1 MAKINAYSLE
11 ASISLG
17 FDNKSLKQ
25 ANQQIKREAAR
36 LQQTSASASKT
47 FNALMASSGAA
58 FGAIAGGFAIG
69 ATAASKFEESF
80 VQVKKTLNIDK
91 DVKNV
96 EKAFKQISD
105 SLINISKIVPV
116 TTRELNEIAAVGGQL
131 GVAADDIVSFTK
143 TIQKLTV
150 ATNLGAQD
158 AALAMARLQEITG
171 LTSKDLDNLG
181 ASLVDLG
188 NNFAATESEIVNAA
202 MQIATATAQ
211 IKGEL
216 NNAAVDALAFS
227 TALRAIGQP
236 AQAGATSIVRL
247 MTEASQAVAMG
258 GEKLETFAKVAGLS
272 MQDFTKLFG
281 IDSTRALALFIKGL
295 DDTSKLGVTNVE
307 ILAQLGL
314 SQVRTRKSI
323 LALSKA
329 NETLFDA
336 IDTANTAYVENQAL
350 TEEAERRYDTLA
362 MKIQQLKNIASA
374 GILEFGQ
381 DSNSLEGA
389 KTLVDDLTNIIVLFT
404 DKTAASTGE
413 VNGLFEAINKV
424 FSYVGVTPFKAAE
437 EQISNFAKTLN
448 LVVKLGAPLLLVA
461 RVFSTIATNVEQAA
475 HAMGIFETTTE
486 TINKF
491 RAAGIGARIA
501 GGPSLEEDD
510 LAQFGMRA
518 FRGSTIT
525 MGDRLA
531 GMIPQRLGGA
541 FGAVTGKARR
551 TENFTR
557 KAFFQARPLADAF
570 MGGRS
575 LDELFPD
582 KFKETIEDSVI
593 DMSGGAALLTEEVEL
608 SAADITRQYEQSAS
622 MMRKRLT
629 GVDLL
634 RDITQ
639 DRFATGGMGEALRRR
654 FQGGRFGNVLSSF
667 RESRD
672 LRNIGFGGE
681 GKTQFSSIAKGK
693 ELVPFY
699 NQSRILPLLQ
709 DLRAQA
715 AASLFNLEQA
725 LLRLRLEAPQTFDTM
740 QKMLKSLIAEFTA
753 FGSKAIPTLS
763 NSAGS
768 ALGKFTT
775 VFKSLLPRSLGK
787 MAADLTTI
795 AEEALDILN
804 TKTFQGQKLTVQER
818 MDRAQKHIDDSLM
831 KLLPFEV
838 DSKGNVIPPKMTGR
852 GSKLR
857 RQAYVMFQKL
867 IGQDGL
873 EKLMTG
879 LIAAAKLN
887 IAAIDEEI
895 LKIYRPR
902 SQGGGGPLA
911 TIRNRTNEQFGP
923 KPVDLD
929 ALAKANM
936 QGPEQ
941 VGKLQVTMF
950 RFVNA
955 MKSMITKFLTMT
967 KNLFSVIGLL
977 PQLIGITKAM
987 QAFLPKIAQSTG
999 FQMLGGTGPRT
1010 QIFRPRPGDQRALP
1024 LPGLTEAGP
1033 VGGPL
1038 ALRQG
1043 RAITARRGLSGPLSI
1058 EQLLADKI
1066 MPAMSKL
1073 RIEFMKFVNLIMG
1086 PVNKAMFLLQNRT
1099 AFFFAA
1105 IKSSLSNLPELLRGF
1120 VTGIRDLATMLRSGD
1135 EFRDV
1140 GQLAQKANRRREAAM
1155 RLARQRDRVEMSAA
1169 RGPRVADVRAAATRS
1184 IARRAKVRQLGEN
1197 RRVIADIKRQLRLDK
1212 ILNRRRQMLRDM
1224 AYYDDPRGDGTL
1236 FEADRYGARQIPSA
1250 PDRTGRFDPD
1260 AGKLIGADRDGT
1272 FGQAPPRA
1280 VIRMQQRVNEFYAKI
1295 ASSFK
1300 KMTDMLFTQ
1309 MVRFD
1314 QVIRLFTARIGR
1326 ALIMAGAAFKVSGE
1340 FIKGIGELARLA
1352 PQFLGIGKAMDKLT
1366 AGFQPF
1372 AKAVSNVAK
1381 SSPGTE
1387 MVLYDPTVAN
1397 RKDFVDKGKLKAIR
1411 DLAARR
1417 KVAKAANDTRNVAA
1431 KTEKILEGTVVKEG
1445 IIARLKE
1452 RGLFASLKNIGAQRT
1467 LNREKMREIVMRKQA
1482 ILDDVTGGVA
1492 AKTGR
1497 YRNTAKGRLDAM
1509 LDTFYD
1515 EDLSGRGNRKLRRVR
1530 RFQAMKGLDPDLAG
1544 ALAASRLAGQKGTVQ
1559 EYVTRAGKT
1568 IKVNQGLAQSF
1579 DLASA
1584 SAMRFSGILKG
1595 FSKFFAVVTALLAAL
1610 APLIKL
1616 MSMKGAEARGM
1627 REFQN
1632 TLRDI
1637 SDGFLEYE
1645 QNLRKV
1651 AYAQS
1656 LLKKEEDIFSI
1667 EKSKIAETLE
1677 KYIEDQNK
1685 ALEAQTKQ
1693 LSIDL
1698 GQSFIDNLLTTE
1710 TDAGKGGLAKFMIDL
1725 LDDAALGE
1733 GEKEMKRRLAEP
1745 IGNALRGA
1753 LENAEIPRVGDTLAN
1768 LFFTD
1773 DGELSGMFAGKTRDV
1788 VETMMKG
1795 VSPLEFAKAYSDAFA
1810 NVEGFDMAQL
1820 SVFQSIE
1827 GALDKYIGYEAAKGT
1842 ELLELIAS
1850 GMIFDEGQMGRS
1862 LLNTLTEGFIG
1873 EETSSAI
1880 GDYFKMIGDDVRK
1893 AAPDLSEAEIG
1904 EAVLQIAT
1912 AIQTAEAIM
1921 GGSIANISSDFD
1933 KLPKNSEFV
1942 KNLSSMLNVYLD
1954 ELATAGLL
1962 TEDQVLDSIG
1972 DVETQLSL
1980 YSRAMSQI
1988 EQETSEDLKKMQEEF
2003 GIAEEASLR
2012 LAMKAKEAFKEIK
2025 KAATDLGKPLEE
2037 AGLTGDSFGQIL
2049 ANLRRQ
2055 RIEIEKYE
2063 KNIALLRARG
2073 FEFVSDKILSMGL
2086 SGRDLAEDLLTDTSK
2101 AQALEMELMRTAPD
2115 YATEIGVTDPFADGE
2130 ILNTFEN
2137 LGLNVTEGF
2146 IQGIENAMPQLD
2158 AAFFGMGER
2167 AVQSLKDALGIKSPS
2182 TEGLGVGENV
2192 AGAFLEGM
2200 KNVITN
2206 TGTTNIVAEEFF
2218 EFIESLGAS
2227 AEQAAAA
2234 AALSGGFDNYGAMF
2248 QSLTNSEA
2256 LDAIKEDQKAFG
2268 LITSLTRAE
2277 RDRNQALLNIN
2288 KTKQAYAQQ
2297 LRREADLQDRIGLTL
2312 ERLNKLEKEGKVGNV
2327 TVKERI
2333 GILQKLLSLRE
2344 MEERAAGKYDARTA
2358 LSIQEKEQEVNQLAK
2373 MFNKGVISQLEFQA
2387 AQEEL
2392 SEMKG
2397 EFKTEEDKELFFL
2410 QLADTEAEYEKAHAD
2425 ALKIDQELVSTREQY
2440 FGLLDEQENM
2450 TLLVTTAQG
2459 QYNAALERGVEA
2471 DMALSAAMI
2480 TFNENAGAHKDT
2492 IYGIADAYGA
2502 VTTQI
2507 GNIVNGM
2514 KNIDVQ
2520 KINELFGVGQDG
2532 SGIMSGSYDRYQ
2544 AEGKKRGG
2552 DIVAQE
2558 LIDNTIAANP
2568 IMSLDYFMGD
2578 DGMVDV
2584 LTSAGLLDE
2593 YKAFLSAP
2601 GQNRILSYGDDLVT
2615 ESTGARTEGTYDP
2628 VLGTYSIREVENA
2641 LNEQFLTDSD
2651 LNAIEGQISYLAG
2664 LTTDERKRVEFALM
2678 EIVERF
2684 LESLGINVMDN
2695 TILAKNLETV
2705 ATRSGLDKVNLTN
2718 FVNRFGIGIA
2728 ETFNRGVMAEA
2739 DKQNE
2744 IVNSSAG
2751 QSTAQATSKQ
2761 KSANFP
2767 PKTIV
2772 WPPTGQTRVVSNAT
2786 DYARYK
2792 NDGWVDWN
2800 ASFASSTGSTAAA
2813 AKKSAAQVKLTTY
2826 GLESLSK
2833 EEKILLGILKSDQ
2846 YKFGGR
2852 IPDVSH
2858 LAPKKFAMG
2867 GRMQDHMMKRALV
2880 GEYGPE
2886 EVRFVPGSG
2895 FLVKP
2900 LTPGGRGNNTI
2911 VQNLSVNVTGIPVD
2925 NASARKAAIQIKK
2938 ALTRLDK
2945 EGNAGG
2951 GVRNV

>member
-80 VQVKKTLNIDK
+80 VQVKKTLNISK

-307 ILAQLGL
+307 VLAQLGL

-381 DSNSLEGA
+381 DTNSLEGA
-389 KTLVDDLTNIIVLFT
+389 KTIVDDITNIIVLFT
-404 DKTAASTGE
+404 DKTATASGE
-413 VNGLFEAINKV
+413 M
-424 FSYVGVTPFKAAE
+424 
-437 EQISNFAKTLN
+437 SNFNKAITAT
-448 LVVKLGAPLLLVA
+448 VKYLAPLLLIA
-461 RVFSTIATNVEQAA
+461 RVFNTIATNTEQAA

-486 TINKF
+486 SINKF
-491 RAAGIGARIA
+491 RAAGIGARLG
-501 GGPSLEEDD
+501 GGPSLEDDD

-518 FRGSTIT
+518 FKGSRVT
-525 MGDRLA
+525 MPDRLM

-541 FGAVTGKARR
+541 FGGVTGKARR

-570 MGGRS
+570 MTGQS
-575 LDELFPD
+575 LDQLFPD
-582 KFKETIEDSVI
+582 KFKDKIEDSII
-593 DMSGGAALLTEEVEL
+593 DMSGGAALLADEVNM
-608 SAADITRQYEQSAS
+608 SAEDITLQYEKSAS
-622 MMRKRLT
+622 MMRSRLT

-634 RDITQ
+634 RDIMQ
-639 DRFATGGMGEALRRR
+639 DRFATGGMGGALKAR
-654 FQGGRFGNVLSSF
+654 FPSMAGRLSGIMGRGAQQGPQ
-667 RESRD
+667 
-672 LRNIGFGGE
+672 FGGE
-681 GKTQFSSIAKGK
+681 GKSTFSSIARGS
-693 ELVPFY
+693 EIQPFF
-699 NQSRILPLLQ
+699 NKSRLLPLLLQ
-709 DLRAQA
+709 VRAEA
-715 AASLFNLEQA
+715 FTSLLNLEQTF
-725 LLRLRLEAPQTFDTM
+725 LRLRLEAPQTFDTM
-740 QKMLKSLIAEFTA
+740 QKMLKTLIAEFTA

-763 NSAGS
+763 GAAGS

-775 VFKSLLPRSLGK
+775 VFKSFLPKSLAK

-804 TKTFQGQKLTVQER
+804 TKTFKGQKLSVQER

-852 GSKLR
+852 GSRLR
-857 RQAYVMFQKL
+857 KQAYVLFQKL
-867 IGQDGL
+867 LGQEGM

-895 LKIYRPR
+895 MKIYTPG
-902 SQGGGGPLA
+902 QGGGALA
-911 TIRNRTNEQFGP
+911 SVRNRTNEQFGP
-923 KPVDLD
+923 KRLDLD

-950 RFVNA
+950 RFINA
-955 MKSMITKFLTMT
+955 IKSMSLKFITMT
-967 KNLFSVIGLL
+967 KGLLSVIGIL

-987 QAFLPKIAQSTG
+987 QAFLPQIAKSTG
-999 FQMLGGTGPRT
+999 FQMLGGSGPRT
-1010 QIFRPRPGDQRALP
+1010 QIFKPRPGDQKALP

-1038 ALRQG
+1038 ALRKAG
-1043 RAITARRGLSGPLSI
+1043 AITARRGLSGPLSI
-1058 EQLLADKI
+1058 EQLLADKV

-1073 RIEFMKFVNLIMG
+1073 RIEFMKYVNLIMG
-1086 PVNKAMFLLQNRT
+1086 PVNKAIFLLQNNT
-1099 AFFFAA
+1099 AFYFA
-1105 IKSSLSNLPELLRGF
+1105 KMKQSLMGVPELLSGF
-1120 VTGIRDLATMLRSGD
+1120 VNGIRDLGIMLRSGD
-1135 EFRDV
+1135 EFRDI
-1140 GQLAQKANRRREAAM
+1140 GQLGQKANRRREAAM
-1155 RLARQRDRVEMSAA
+1155 RLARQRDRVEMSSR
-1169 RGPRVADVRAAATRS
+1169 RGPRVADVRADATRS
-1184 IARRAKVRQLGEN
+1184 IARRAKIRQIGEN
-1197 RRVIADIKRQLRLDK
+1197 RRVIEDAKRQLRIDK
-1212 ILNRRRQMLRDM
+1212 ILERRRQMIRD
-1224 AYYDDPRGDGTL
+1224 ANYFNDPRGDGIL
-1236 FEADRYGARQIPSA
+1236 YQADRNQVGSIPSA
-1250 PDRTGRFDPD
+1250 PDRTGRFDLN

-1272 FGQAPPRA
+1272 FGQAPPPA
-1280 VIRMQQRVNEFYAKI
+1280 VMRMQQRVNEFYAKI

-1352 PQFLGIGKAMDKLT
+1352 PQFIGIGKAMDKLT

-1372 AKAVSNVAK
+1372 TKAVSNVAK
-1381 SSPGTE
+1381 KSPGSE
-1387 MVLYDPTVAN
+1387 IVLFDPAAAN
-1397 RKDFVDKGKLKAIR
+1397 KKDFVDKGKLKAIR

-1417 KVAKAANDTRNVAA
+1417 KVAKAAKDTANVAA

-1452 RGLFASLKNIGAQRT
+1452 RGLFASLKGITAQRK
-1467 LNREKMREIVMRKQA
+1467 LNKEKLKEIVMRKQA

-1492 AKTGR
+1492 SKTGR
-1497 YRNTAKGRLDAM
+1497 YRRTAKGRLDSM

-1530 RFQAMKGLDPDLAG
+1530 RFQAMKGLDPDFAG
-1544 ALAASRLAGQKGTVQ
+1544 ALAASRLAGQKGVVQ

-1568 IKVNQGLAQSF
+1568 VKVNQGLAKSF

-1584 SAMRFSGILKG
+1584 SAMRFAGIVKG
-1595 FSKFFAVVTALLAAL
+1595 FTKFFAVVTALLAAL

-1616 MSMKGAEARGM
+1616 MSMKGAEAKGM

-1656 LLKKEEDIFSI
+1656 LLKKEEDIFSL

-1677 KYIEDQNK
+1677 KYIDDQNK

-1773 DGELSGMFAGKTRDV
+1773 DGELSGLFAGKSRDV
-1788 VETMMKG
+1788 VESMMKG
-1795 VSPLEFAKAYSDAFA
+1795 VSPLEFAKAYADAFA
-1810 NVEGFDMAQL
+1810 DVEGFDMAQL

-1827 GALDKYIGYEAAKGT
+1827 GALDKYLGYEAAKGT
-1842 ELLELIAS
+1842 ELLELVAS
-1850 GMIFDEGQMGRS
+1850 GMIFDENQMGRS

-1904 EAVLQIAT
+1904 EVVLQIAT

-1942 KNLSSMLNVYLD
+1942 KNLSAMLNVYLD

-1972 DVETQLSL
+1972 NVDQQLSL

-2012 LAMKAKEAFKEIK
+2012 LAMKAKEAFKEIR

-2049 ANLRRQ
+2049 ANLRKQ

-2063 KNIALLRARG
+2063 KNISLLRARG
-2073 FEFVSDKILSMGL
+2073 FEFVSDKLVSMGL
-2086 SGRDLAEDLLTDTSK
+2086 GGRDLAEDLLKDTGQ
-2101 AQALEMELMRTAPD
+2101 AQALEMELMRTAPA

-2130 ILNTFEN
+2130 VLNTFEN

-2167 AVQSLKDALGIKSPS
+2167 AIRALKDALGIKSPS
-2182 TEGLGVGENV
+2182 TEGLGAGENV

-2234 AALSGGFDNYGAMF
+2234 AALAGGFDNYGAMF

-2268 LITSLTRAE
+2268 LVTSLTSAE

-2297 LRREADLQDRIGLTL
+2297 LRREVDLQDRIGITL
-2312 ERLNKLEKEGKVGNV
+2312 EKLNKLEKEGKVGNI

-2358 LSIQEKEQEVNQLAK
+2358 LSIQQKEQEVNTLAK

-2410 QLADTEAEYEKAHAD
+2410 QLADTEAEYEKAHND
-2425 ALKIDQELVSTREQY
+2425 ALKIDQELVSTREEY
-2440 FGLLDEQENM
+2440 FALLDEQENM

-2480 TFNENAGAHKDT
+2480 TFNENAGAHKDE

-2502 VTTQI
+2502 ITGQI

-2514 KNIDVQ
+2514 KNVDVK
-2520 KINELFGVGQDG
+2520 KINELFGVGKDG
-2532 SGIMSGSYDRYQ
+2532 SDIMSGSYDKYQ
-2544 AEGKKRGG
+2544 AEGKTRGG
-2552 DIVAQE
+2552 EIVTQE
-2558 LIDNTIAANP
+2558 LIDDTIAANP
-2568 IMSLDYFMGD
+2568 RMSLEYFMGE
-2578 DGMVDV
+2578 DGMVKV
-2584 LTSAGLLDE
+2584 LESAGLLDE

-2601 GQNRILSYGDDLVT
+2601 GQGRISAYGDALVT
-2615 ESTGARTEGTYDP
+2615 ESTGRRTEGKYDP
-2628 VLGTYSIREVENA
+2628 TSGRYIVKEVENA

-2651 LNAIEGQISYLAG
+2651 LNAIENQIDYLAG

-2684 LESLGINVMDN
+2684 LESLGLNVMDN
-2695 TILAKNLETV
+2695 TILAQNLESV
-2705 ATRSGLDKVNLTN
+2705 AARSGLDKVNLTN
-2718 FVNRFGIGIA
+2718 FINRFGIGIA
-2728 ETFNRGVMAEA
+2728 ETFNRGVMAET

-2744 IVNSSAG
+2744 IIEGSGG
-2751 QSTAQATSKQ
+2751 QSTQPPTSKQ
-2761 KSANFP
+2761 TTANFP
-2767 PKTIV
+2767 SKTLI
-2772 WPPTGQTRVVSNAT
+2772 WPPTGAKKVVTNAI
-2786 DYARYK
+2786 DYERAK
-2792 NDGWVDWN
+2792 DEGWVDVLNFN
-2800 ASFASSTGSTAAA
+2800 ASVGSPAA
-2813 AKKSAAQVKLTTY
+2813 AKKKQAAQVKLTTY
-2826 GLESLSK
+2826 GPDSLSL
-2833 EEKILLGILKSDQ
+2833 EEKILLGLVKTDQ

-2852 IPDVSH
+2852 IPDMTH
-2858 LAPKKFAMG
+2858 LAPKKFAHG

-2900 LTPGGRGNNTI
+2900 LTQGGRGNNTI

-2925 NASARKAAIQIKK
+2925 NASARKAAVQIKK

-2951 GVRNV
+2951 GIRNV